1 MRLCV
6 LLGRICFPHV
16 TKLVRVFRTQ
26 PPELMLPGTTLDRRS
41 YDPSLGDKSM
51 PLSARL
57 GPTERRLLDEMA
69 AQIGVTRSNLAR
81 RLLVQALL
89 ELRDERR
96 A

>member
-1 MRLCV
+1 
-6 LLGRICFPHV
+6 
-16 TKLVRVFRTQ
+16 
-26 PPELMLPGTTLDRRS
+26 MLPGTTLDRRS
-41 YDPSLGDKSM
+41 YDPALGKKSM

-69 AQIGVTRSNLAR
+69 AQLNTSRSNLAR

-89 ELRDERR
+89 ELRLERQ

>member
-1 MRLCV
+1 
-6 LLGRICFPHV
+6 
-16 TKLVRVFRTQ
+16 
-26 PPELMLPGTTLDRRS
+26 MLPGTTLDRRS
-41 YDPSLGDKSM
+41 YDPALGKESM

-69 AQIGVTRSNLAR
+69 AQLNTSRSNLAR

-89 ELRDERR
+89 ELRLERQ